1 MGADTEKGTFSTEV
15 LETDIMVKS
24 GIVERDDSYSGIN
37 AIVFT
42 ECISHTSL
50 SLEPAQCFDSTS
62 VYSTH
67 VRTPT
72 CWLLYWSLQRG
83 QGVWNSVLSAGD
95 EQEAATLRLLLTHVI
110 KEIDPKSPSVNTG
123 APRRSTRSFWK
134 VPCGMTPLPGHH
146 TAGNG
151 GCHTADRATNSA
163 LPNNRSD
170 LVRWGHL

>member
-83 QGVWNSVLSAGD
+83 LGVWDSVLSSGD
-95 EQEAATLRLLLTHVI
+95 EQEAATLRLLLTHVT

-123 APRRSTRSFWK
+123 APRRSTRSFLESA
-134 VPCGMTPLPGHH
+134 MLPQGHH
-146 TAGNG
+146 TAGSSG
-151 GCHTADRATNSA
+151 GGHTVDQATNSD
-163 LPNNRSD
+163 LRPNNRSD
-170 LVRWGHL
+170 VVRWGHL